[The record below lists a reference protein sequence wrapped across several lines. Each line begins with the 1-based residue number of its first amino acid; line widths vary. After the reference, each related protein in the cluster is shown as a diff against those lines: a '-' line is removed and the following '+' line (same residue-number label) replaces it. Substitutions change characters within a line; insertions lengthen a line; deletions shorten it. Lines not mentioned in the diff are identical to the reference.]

1 MQTEERTQ
9 APKLP
14 PRSRLVTPKQAEEG
28 WGPRRTALKR
38 AWQER
43 RLPVYRLG
51 HRTILIDVRD
61 LEAYLA
67 KCRVDAVR
75 V

>member
-1 MQTEERTQ
+1 MQTEQ
-9 APKLP
+9 KLP
-14 PRSRLVTPKQAEEG
+14 PRSRLVTPKQAEELY
-28 WGPRRTALKR
+28 GPRHSALKH

-43 RLPVYRLG
+43 RLPVYKLG

>member
-1 MQTEERTQ
+1 MQNQNTSQ
-9 APKLP
+9 AAKLP

-75 V
+75 

>member
-1 MQTEERTQ
+1 MNTTT
-9 APKLP
+9 KLP
-14 PRSRLVTPKQAEEG
+14 PKSRCLTPGQVEEIYGIRRS
-28 WGPRRTALKR
+28 ALKR

-43 RLPVYRLG
+43 RLPIYKLG

-67 KCRVDAVR
+67 RCRVDAVC
-75 V
+75 